1 MSFITSKHHKP
12 YAAILPSR
20 SELSQ
25 SGQTVLITGGGSGIG
40 YAISKAFA
48 QAAAATVVIVG
59 RRPDVLKDA
68 TVRLKQD
75 VPEFAGRVLGL
86 RCDVSDVQST
96 EELWNTLQSEHIT
109 VDVLVLN
116 AADSR
121 SSGPLHQIDL
131 QQIWAEFN
139 ANVRGPID
147 FAQRFL
153 KQNDAKPNGHRKV
166 YNAVTADGAGLTMLQ
181 ALISI
186 STLCV
191 YDFATPGTK
200 PNYNL
205 TKNAGTLAM
214 QQIARDIPVEKT
226 QIVSFHPGGVF
237 TEASKAAGFT
247 VDMWDWDDG
256 EFLVLGISDTI
267 GCSFLTEML
276 PGSFA
281 VWAASDEAKF
291 LHGRYVEANWDVEE
305 LCQGE
310 VRAKVE
316 QDQSFLQ
323 IGVNGLVGVR
333 ST

>member
-1 MSFITSKHHKP
+1 MSFIKTKHHKP
-12 YAAILPSR
+12 YPAILPSR
-20 SELSQ
+20 PELSQ
-25 SGQTVLITGGGSGIG
+25 RDQTVLITGGGSGIG

-48 QAAAATVVIVG
+48 QAGAATIVIVG
-59 RRPDVLKDA
+59 RRLDVLRDA
-68 TVRLKQD
+68 TVKLKQD

-86 RCDVSDVQST
+86 KCNVSDLQST
-96 EELWNTLQSEHIT
+96 ADLWDALQSENIV

-147 FAQRFL
+147 IAQRFL
-153 KQNDAKPNGHRKV
+153 KQNDAMPNGHKKTIV
-166 YNAVTADGAGLTMLQ
+166 N
-181 ALISI
+181 I
-186 STLCV
+186 STLCI

-205 TKNAGTLAM
+205 MKNAGTLAM
-214 QQIARDIPVEKT
+214 QQIARDVPGEKT

-247 VDMWDWDDG
+247 VDMWDWDD
-256 EFLVLGISDTI
+256 
-267 GCSFLTEML
+267 EML

-281 VWAASDEAKF
+281 VWAASAEASF

-305 LCQGE
+305 MSRGD
-310 VRAKVE
+310 VRTKVE
-316 QDQSFLQ
+316 QDQYFLQ
-323 IGVNGLVGVR
+323 IGVNGLVGTR
-333 ST
+333 TA